1 MIDELYMKKLLLL
14 LGLVGWLP
22 LWAMDETEPVDY
34 GTMFNW
40 ETYSSYY
47 NASDVVKTSTAVYC
61 LAEGSLFSLDIKTR
75 EISRWNK
82 QNGLNGGKISSIHYV
97 PDLDIVL
104 VVYGD
109 NMLDVIDKRGNI
121 NPIRD
126 LYQTTSKA
134 INIHCTY
141 IHKQL
146 AYLGTD
152 FGIIAIN
159 LKKREVAD
167 TYYIGADAQDVVI
180 TNIAVANDTLFA
192 QSNYLLYKA
201 SLQSNLLSYTV
212 WETENLPL
220 KKTNMWNQLTSY
232 NGSLWSLQDTTLMV
246 RHEGKWDTIPS
257 TEQWDKLFTDGEKLY
272 AINQENHIFEMSS
285 AGDSLVPL
293 YLLSDVAS
301 ACYDSQKHVYWL
313 GLNSHGI
320 CELNEE
326 KHTVQKEYLP
336 EGPIRNDIYSL
347 TFAGEKLFIC
357 PGYRWS
363 DRGKVDATF
372 AFLNPDGEWGYES
385 YWHTSSVLGSYIMD
399 LVAVAVDPND
409 NNHFFMS
416 SYGYGV
422 IEYRNNQAYKQYTEG
437 TPECTLLSLV
447 PGNLDYV
454 RTEGAT
460 IDQQGNL
467 WVIQPQSNV
476 TTLHVFNMATE
487 QWTAY
492 DLYSGGKRVSF
503 NTPKGI
509 WIDHSDAN
517 RKWMI
522 DQRNGA
528 GIVLLDDH
536 GTPAYHQDDRC
547 MSRTSMQDQN
557 GNNIQFT
564 IIFDW
569 AQDKKNDIWVGLEG
583 GVIILPSSEDFMTS
597 NKCKRVIIPRNDG
610 TGLADY
616 LLSNDNVRA
625 IAVDGGNR
633 KWLGTESSG
642 VYLVSEDGM
651 TTIYHFTEENSPLP
665 SNYIT
670 DIAIH
675 PTTGEVFIGTSAGL
689 VSFRSDAS
697 EPFETYQEALAYPNP
712 VRPNYDGVVTI
723 QGLTEGTVVNIIDQ
737 GGQLVCKTN
746 ANGGTAI
753 WDLKNGDGKRV
764 SSGIYTALCNDTA
777 GNHQIVK
784 IMVMNR

>member
-1 MIDELYMKKLLLL
+1 MKKLLLI
-14 LGLVGWLP
+14 LGVLCWLP
-22 LWAMDETEPVDY
+22 LWAEDETEPVDY
-34 GTMFNW
+34 GTMYNW

-47 NASDVVKTSTAVYC
+47 NVSEVVKTSNDVYC
-61 LAEGSLFSLDIKTR
+61 LAEGSLFSLDIQTR
-75 EISRWNK
+75 EITRWNK
-82 QNGLNGGKISSIHYV
+82 QNGLNGGKISSLHYA

-104 VVYGD
+104 VVYAD
-109 NMLDVIDKRGNI
+109 NMLDVIDRQGNI
-121 NPIRD
+121 TPIRD

-134 INIHCTY
+134 IQIHCTHVY
-141 IHKQL
+141 KQT
-146 AYLGTD
+146 AYLGTN

-159 LKKREVAD
+159 LNKREVAD
-167 TYYIGADAQDVVI
+167 TYYIGAEAQDVEV

-192 QSNYLLYKA
+192 QSNRLLYKA
-201 SLQSNLLSYTV
+201 SLHSNLLSYTV
-212 WETENLPL
+212 WETEDLPL
-220 KKTNMWNQLTSY
+220 NTNNTWHQLTSY
-232 NGSLWSLQDTTLMV
+232 NEQLWSLQDTTLMV
-246 RHEGKWDTIPS
+246 RQEGKWDTIPS
-257 TEQWDKLFTDGEKLY
+257 IEKWDKLFTDGEKLY
-272 AINQENHIFEMSS
+272 AINQENHIFELSPTE
-285 AGDSLVPL
+285 DTLTPL

-301 ACYDSQKHVYWL
+301 ACYDGQKHVYWL

-357 PGYRWS
+357 PGYRWA

-372 AFLNPDGEWGYES
+372 AYLNPDGKWDYES
-385 YWHTSSVLGSYIMD
+385 YWHTSNVLGTYITD
-399 LVAVAVDPND
+399 LVAIGVDPND
-409 NNHFFMS
+409 DSHFFMS
-416 SYGYGV
+416 SYAHGV

-437 TPECTLLSLV
+437 TPGCRLLSLV
-447 PGNLDYV
+447 PGDLDYV
-454 RTEGAT
+454 RTEAAT
-460 IDQQGNL
+460 MDDAGNL
-467 WVIQPQSNV
+467 WIIQPGADVQTIHILNLE
-476 TTLHVFNMATE
+476 T
-487 QWTAY
+487 QKWTAFN
-492 DLYSGGKRVSF
+492 LKSGGKQVIL

-509 WIDHSDAN
+509 WIDKRNAN
-517 RKWMI
+517 RKWMMT
-522 DQRNGA
+522 QRVGA
-528 GIVLLDDH
+528 CLVLLDDN
-536 GTPAYHQDDRC
+536 GTPATAYDDRC
-547 MSRTSMQDQN
+547 MARTTMQDQN

-564 IIFDW
+564 LIFDW
-569 AQDKKNDIWVGLEG
+569 EQDKKNDIWVGLEG
-583 GVIILPSSEDFMTS
+583 GVIIIPSSEDFMTS
-597 NKCKRVIIPRNDG
+597 DRCKRVIIPRNDG

-651 TTIYHFTEENSPLP
+651 TTIHHFTEENSPLP

-689 VSFRSDAS
+689 VSYRSDAT

-723 QGLTEGTVVNIIDQ
+723 QGLTDGTVVNIIDQ

-746 ANGGTAI
+746 ANGGLAI

-764 SSGIYTALCNDTA
+764 SSGIYTALCNDTN
-777 GNHQIVK
+777 GNHQVVK

>member
-1 MIDELYMKKLLLL
+1 MKKLLLL

-47 NASDVVKTSTAVYC
+47 NVSDVVKTSNAVFC
-61 LAEGSLFSLDIKTR
+61 LAEGSLFSLDIETR
-75 EISRWNK
+75 ELSRWNK

-104 VVYGD
+104 VVYAD

-141 IHKQL
+141 IHKQT
-146 AYLGTD
+146 AYVGTD

-167 TYYIGADAQDVVI
+167 TYYIGAEAQDVVI
-180 TNIAVANDTLFA
+180 TNIAIANDTLFA
-192 QSNYLLYKA
+192 QATDVLYKA
-201 SLQSNLLSYTV
+201 SLQSKLLSYTV
-212 WETENLPL
+212 WTNEVLPI
-220 KKTNMWNQLTSY
+220 KNKSSWSQLNSF
-232 NGSLWSLQDTTLMV
+232 NELLWSLQDTTLMV
-246 RHEGKWDTIPS
+246 RHGQQWDTIVSSRPW
-257 TEQWDKLFTDGEKLY
+257 EKIFTDGEKFY
-272 AINQENHIFEMSS
+272 AIDQEHHLFEMSS
-285 AGDSLVPL
+285 TMDTLTPL
-293 YLLSDVAS
+293 YLLSNVVS
-301 ACYDSQKHVYWL
+301 ACYDSQNHVYWL
-313 GLNSHGI
+313 GINSHGI
-320 CELNEE
+320 CELSEE

-336 EGPIRNDIYSL
+336 DGPIRNDIYSL

-357 PGYRWS
+357 PGNRWA

-372 AFLNPDGEWGYES
+372 AFRNPDGKWGYES

-399 LVAVAVDPND
+399 LVAIGVDPND
-409 NNHFFMS
+409 DSHFFMS

-422 IEYRNNQAYKQYTEG
+422 IEYRNNQVYKQYTEG
-437 TPECTLLSLV
+437 TPGCTFLSLV
-447 PGNLDYV
+447 PGNLNYV
-454 RTEGAT
+454 RTEGAM

-467 WVIQPQSNV
+467 WVLQPGDNV
-476 TTLHVFNMATE
+476 ITVHIFNMETE

-492 DLYSGGKRVSF
+492 NLFSGGKQVII

-509 WIDHSDAN
+509 WIDKRNSQH
-517 RKWMI
+517 KWMLA
-522 DQRNGA
+522 QRAGA
-528 GIVLLDDH
+528 SIVLLDDN
-536 GTPAYHQDDRC
+536 GTPLNPSDDRC
-547 MSRTSMQDQN
+547 RTRTSLTDQN
-557 GNNIQFT
+557 NNTISFT
-564 IIFDW
+564 YIYDW
-569 AQDKKNDIWVGLEG
+569 AQDRNNDIWVGLEG
-583 GVIILPSSEDFMTS
+583 GLVIIPSMVDFMNS
-597 NKCKRVIIPRNDG
+597 DQCKRVIIPRNDG

-642 VYLVSEDGM
+642 IYLVSEDGM
-651 TTIYHFTEENSPLP
+651 STIYHFTAENSPLP

-723 QGLTEGTVVNIIDQ
+723 QGLTDGTVVNIIDQ

-764 SSGIYTALCNDTA
+764 SSGIYTALCNDVA

>member
-1 MIDELYMKKLLLL
+1 MVDDLYMKKFLLLL
-14 LGLVGWLP
+14 VLVGWLP
-22 LWAMDETEPVDY
+22 LWAEDETEPVDY

-61 LAEGSLFSLDIKTR
+61 LAGGSLFSLDIKTR
-75 EISRWNK
+75 EITRWNK

-97 PDLDIVL
+97 PDLDNMLIV
-104 VVYGD
+104 YAD
-109 NMLDVIDKRGNI
+109 NMLDMIDKHGNI

-167 TYYIGADAQDVVI
+167 TYYMGAEAQDVVI

-192 QSNYLLYKA
+192 LSNYLLYKA

-220 KKTNMWNQLTSY
+220 KKTNTWHQLTSY
-232 NGSLWSLQDTTLMV
+232 NKSLWSLQDTTLMV

-257 TEQWDKLFTDGEKLY
+257 AEQWNKLFTDGEKLY
-272 AINQENHIFEMSS
+272 AINQEYHIFEISPTE
-285 AGDSLVPL
+285 DTLTPL
-293 YLLSDVAS
+293 YLLSNVAS
-301 ACYDSQKHVYWL
+301 ACYDGHNHVYWL

-336 EGPIRNDIYSL
+336 DGPFRNDIYSL

-357 PGYRWS
+357 PGYRWA
-363 DRGKVDATF
+363 DRGYVDASF
-372 AFLNPDGEWGYES
+372 AYRNEDETWGYES
-385 YWHTSSVLGSYIMD
+385 YWHTASVLKRTVRD
-399 LVAVAVDPND
+399 LVSVAVDPND
-409 NNHFFMS
+409 NKHFFMC
-416 SYGYGV
+416 SYGDGV
-422 IEYRNNQAYKQYTEG
+422 IEYRNNVAYKQYTEG
-437 TPECTLLSLV
+437 TDGCTLQTLV
-447 PGNLDYV
+447 ENNLDYV
-454 RTEGAT
+454 RTDGAMT
-460 IDQQGNL
+460 DNLGYL
-467 WVIQPQSNV
+467 WVMQPETRPNTIHLMNI
-476 TTLHVFNMATE
+476 TTGKWKSFN
-487 QWTAY
+487 
-492 DLYSGGKRVSF
+492 LYSGGQRISF

-509 WIDHSDAN
+509 WMDQRYPQ

-522 DQRNGA
+522 SQRNGA
-528 GIVLLDDH
+528 HITLLDDG
-536 GTPAYHQDDRC
+536 GTPENTNDDRC
-547 MSRTSMQDQN
+547 VARTSLTDQN
-557 GNNIQFT
+557 NNSVSFT
-564 IIFDW
+564 YIYDW
-569 AQDKKNDIWVGLEG
+569 AQDRNNDIWVGLEG
-583 GVIILPSSEDFMTS
+583 GLVIIPSNVDFMTS
-597 NKCKRVIIPRNDG
+597 NQCKRVIIPRNDG

-616 LLSNDNVRA
+616 LLANDNVRA

-642 VYLVSEDGM
+642 VYLVSPDGI
-651 TTIYHFTEENSPLP
+651 TTIHHFTAENSPLP
-665 SNYIT
+665 SNNIT

-675 PTTGEVFIGTSAGL
+675 PTSEEVFIGTSAGL
-689 VSFRSDAS
+689 VSFRSDAATPL
-697 EPFETYQEALAYPNP
+697 EEYNLIAYPNP

-723 QGLTEGTVVNIIDQ
+723 KGLTEGSVVNIIDQ

-746 ANGGTAI
+746 ANGGIAV
-753 WDLKNGDGKRV
+753 WDLKNGDGRRV
-764 SSGIYTALCNDTA
+764 SSGIYTALCNDID
-777 GNHQIVK
+777 GKHGLVK